1 MQSITIN
8 WSDTDWETK
17 EEYLADMAED
27 YDIDP
32 YTVDSLADLL
42 GDSELFDGLL
52 VALEDYND

>member
-8 WSDTDWETK
+8 WSETAWETK

-27 YDIDP
+27 YDIDR